1 MEKIMY
7 NDLETP
13 LLRLYRTEY
22 NVDYVRLKKQGH
34 NITDSDVRKILNYPV
49 ENRKKKF
56 LGLF

>member
-1 MEKIMY
+1 MY

-22 NVDYVRLKKQGH
+22 NADYVRLKKQGH
-34 NITDSDVRKILNYPV
+34 NVTDSDVRKILNYPV

-56 LGLF
+56 FGLF